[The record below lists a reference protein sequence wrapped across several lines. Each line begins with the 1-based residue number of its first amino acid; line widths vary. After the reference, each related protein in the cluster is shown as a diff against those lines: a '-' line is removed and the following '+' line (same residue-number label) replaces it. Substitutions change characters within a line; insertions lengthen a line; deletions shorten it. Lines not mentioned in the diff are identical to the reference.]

1 MYQPIPRPTTTPD
14 IRERARALL
23 SAAQRKQNL
32 YAQALVQTE
41 MGQSNSMRSA
51 AIPSTAPTASGGL
64 DQLVQHLTHAS
75 DQDLLRTNQTL
86 TQARE
91 QAHHLA
97 AGDAEL
103 QAILTAA
110 YGLPPAA
117 PANSPGSD
125 VVDVQVREIPPDPE
139 KLPPQTP

>member
-1 MYQPIPRPTTTPD
+1 MYQPIPRPITTPD

-23 SAAQRKQNL
+23 SAAQRKQDL

-41 MGQSNSMRSA
+41 MGQSNNMRSA
-51 AIPSTAPTASGGL
+51 AIPSAAPTASGGL

-75 DQDLLRTNQTL
+75 DQDLLRSQQTL

-91 QAHHLA
+91 HANRLA

-103 QAILTAA
+103 QTILTAA
-110 YGLPPAA
+110 YGPTPAA
-117 PANSPGSD
+117 PVDSSGND
-125 VVDVQVREIPPDPE
+125 VVDVQAHEISHEPE
-139 KLPPQTP
+139 RLPRQIP